1 MSHSIC
7 FSFLGLGAAMVLAL
21 AGCSKKTT
29 ATAPLPMEQVP
40 QAVESAFKSAPQ
52 EASVAATEAVT
63 AVREDDPNALANLQD
78 LSSRSDLN
86 DEQRA
91 VAARAMAA
99 YLKQLH
105 EKAEKGDK
113 KADEAIQQYRATK

>member
-1 MSHSIC
+1 MPPFLR
-7 FSFLGLGAAMVLAL
+7 FSLAGMAAAVLAL
-21 AGCSKKTT
+21 TGCGKKVT
-29 ATAPLPMEQVP
+29 ATAPIPIEQVP

-78 LSSRSDLN
+78 LSSRSDLT
-86 DEQRA
+86 DEQRG

-99 YLKQLH
+99 YLKQLR

-113 KADEAIQQYRATK
+113 KAEDAIQHYRATK